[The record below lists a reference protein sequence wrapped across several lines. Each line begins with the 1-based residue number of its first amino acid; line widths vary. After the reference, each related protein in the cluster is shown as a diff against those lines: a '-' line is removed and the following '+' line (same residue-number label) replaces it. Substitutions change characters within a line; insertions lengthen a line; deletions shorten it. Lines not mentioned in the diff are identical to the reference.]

1 MPYNLIDT
9 AANNYN
15 IVSGDPFVNFDAGQ
29 VFLDLLNTHYPNLQ
43 YTSQILSQRSGN
55 GNRRETLFE
64 ITFNSS
70 PASSFFVYCFQTEG
84 GGRWNLITNGEDE
97 ARIQWRAHSGWMP
110 DLNTVPKAAEFQ
122 AELLNQPSNLTNK
135 ECYLFSFYKR
145 DANDTDIIISAAYPT
160 QAQDVETNSTS
171 NKSIQFSYE
180 KIQEAF
186 INGYSQQQK
195 GNSEFFFHFKPQYL
209 ISYMINRDQLHK
221 QALEG
226 VLKPSGSIVRPTS
239 YPHNLIYFGA
249 PGTGKSN
256 AIDGY
261 TTDDNSV
268 KITFHP
274 DTDYSAFVGS
284 YKPVQ
289 AAGGTGVTYGFVAQA
304 FLLAYTKAWETD
316 EDTFLIIEEINRG
329 NCAQIFGDIF
339 QILERGDDGYS
350 KYKVDVDTEI
360 EKYLKKHYDD
370 LVAAGGTEAN
380 KAARYMG
387 YFGGSFKK
395 IALPNNLFI
404 HATMNTSDQSLFPI
418 DSAFKRRWDWEY
430 VPIEFD
436 GTEANA
442 YQIVIGDENYSWRSF
457 IEAVNRK
464 IKTVTD
470 SEDKKLGQFFIKSF
484 DNSITEKAFKAKVMF
499 YIWNDI
505 LKDEPQTE
513 EKYFF
518 RRKATPQDAVST
530 PFTFSDLFSANS
542 TQLLKEFMTYLGI
555 AATQA

>member
-29 VFLDLLNTHYPNLQ
+29 VFLELLNAHFPTLQ
-43 YTSQILSQRSGN
+43 YTHQIVSQRNGN
-55 GNRRETLFE
+55 GNRRETFFQ
-64 ITFNSS
+64 ITLNSN
-70 PASSFFVYCFQTEG
+70 PTSSFYVYCFQTEG
-84 GGRWNLITNGEDE
+84 GGRASLPNE
-97 ARIQWRAHSGWMP
+97 ARIQWRVHSDWTP
-110 DLNTVPKAAEFQ
+110 DLNTVPKAMEFQ
-122 AELLNQPSNLTNK
+122 NEILNQPNNLENK

-145 DANDTDIIISAAYPT
+145 DANDMDIMISAAYPT

-180 KIQEAF
+180 KIREAF

-195 GNSEFFFHFKPQYL
+195 GNSEFFIHFKPKFL

-226 VLKPSGSIVRPTS
+226 VLKQNGAIIRPTA

-256 AIDGY
+256 AIDSY
-261 TTDDNSV
+261 SSDRNSI

-284 YKPVQ
+284 YKPIQ
-289 AAGGTGVTYGFVAQA
+289 AEGADGISYGFVAQA
-304 FLLAYTKAWETD
+304 FLQAYTKAWETE

-339 QILERGDDGYS
+339 QIIERGEDGFS
-350 KYKVDVDTEI
+350 KYKIDVDSEI
-360 EKYLKKHYDD
+360 EKYLKKHYED
-370 LVAAGGTEAN
+370 LIAAGGADEA
-380 KAARYMG
+380 KASRYIN

-430 VPIEFD
+430 VPIQFE
-436 GTEANA
+436 GTEANS
-442 YQIVIGDENYSWRSF
+442 YKIKIGDENYSWRSF
-457 IEAVNRK
+457 VEAVNDK
-464 IKTVTD
+464 IKAVTD
-470 SEDKKLGQFFIKSF
+470 SEDKKLGQFFVKSF
-484 DNSITEKAFKAKVMF
+484 DNSISEKTFKGKVLF
-499 YIWNDI
+499 YLWNDI
-505 LKDEPQTE
+505 LKDEPVAD

-518 RRKATPQDAVST
+518 RKKTDTADVVST
-530 PFTFSDLFSANS
+530 PFTFIDLFSENS
-542 TQLLKEFMTYLGI
+542 SQVLKGFMNYLGI
-555 AATQA
+555 AVIPE